1 MTLAAE
7 NPGAG
12 EAVSELMK
20 KPGMRVSIGHSRPTR
35 AEFEAALTRGASS
48 VTHLF
53 NGMSGLGHRDP
64 GLAAWAL
71 LDERVWCG
79 LIADGAHVAPEMLDL
94 AFRVAGD
101 RITLV
106 SDSVAW
112 RNSNLGSTFV
122 DGVPR
127 LPDGTL
133 AGSAITL
140 GRSIDV
146 CVDAGV
152 PWFDALRAAS
162 SNVADFLGLDDRG
175 HLAQG
180 RRADIVAFAEDREL
194 AGVWTAGRRVR

>member
-1 MTLAAE
+1 
-7 NPGAG
+7 
-12 EAVSELMK
+12 
-20 KPGMRVSIGHSRPTR
+20 
-35 AEFEAALTRGASS
+35 
-48 VTHLF
+48 
-53 NGMSGLGHRDP
+53 
-64 GLAAWAL
+64 
-71 LDERVWCG
+71 
-79 LIADGAHVAPEMLDL
+79 MLDL

-140 GRSIDV
+140 GRAIDV

-180 RRADIVAFAEDREL
+180 RRADIVAFAESREMV
-194 AGVWTAGRRVR
+194 GVWTAGRRVR